1 MRIPNP
7 RKMYRTLRHGRRVV
21 PVLVLALMLA
31 SCGEQGTGQTGTT
44 SGTSATTTATAP
56 QNTQGANPLNNLYW
70 GDTHLHTNLSPDAY
84 LQRNT
89 TATPDDA
96 FMFAKGAPVIEA
108 LSRAKIHID
117 TPLDFLVVTDHA
129 EYVGIPKMIWEGD
142 DQLMATEIGQR
153 YAQMI
158 AEGRG
163 TEIFFELIATANS
176 NQPVVDLVTSELR
189 ESVWSN
195 IVDAAERH
203 NEPGTF
209 TAFIGWEW
217 SSLPNGQNLHRI
229 VFMPEGGDVA
239 KQFIP
244 FSSFDSNVESEFW
257 AWLDETSQRTGADFV
272 AIPHN
277 GNISNGLMF
286 PLTDRAGNPIS
297 VAYANTRMRWEPV
310 IETTQIKGDSETHP
324 SLSPNDAFADFE
336 TFEHLLKTDESETQD
351 TGDPRKGSYTRAGLM
366 RGLEIEE
373 EIGVNPFKYGI
384 IGSTDAHTGYASAEE
399 DNFWGKFSLDAIPD
413 NKKDKDLLPGVY
425 GWDMSGSG
433 LAAVWARENTRASI
447 TEAFKRRETY
457 GTSGPRIMLRF
468 FGGFDF
474 ATGDANAG
482 NLAQVGYDKGVP
494 MGSDLTAAP
503 DGKAPSFLIHAVKD
517 PKDAN
522 LDRIQVVKGW
532 VGADGTAQEKVYNV
546 GWSEGRSLG
555 SDGSLPAVG
564 NTVDLATGRF
574 TNDIGTPEL
583 VTVWTDP
590 DFDATQRAFYYVR
603 VLQIPTPRNS
613 TYDAIALGLDPE
625 ETGHATT
632 IQERAYSSPIWYTP
646 GN

>member
-1 MRIPNP
+1 MFRSRPAVNRSTSNLLTHSAI
-7 RKMYRTLRHGRRVV
+7 L
-21 PVLVLALMLA
+21 LLLSA
-31 SCGEQGTGQTGTT
+31 CGDQAGQTE
-44 SGTSATTTATAP
+44 SPLSDAAESPAASMP
-56 QNTQGANPLNNLYW
+56 RNTEAANPLNNLYW

-84 LQRNT
+84 LQRNA
-89 TATPDDA
+89 TASPDDA

-142 DQLMATEIGQR
+142 ERLMATEIGQR
-153 YAQMI
+153 YAWMI

-176 NQPVVDLVTSELR
+176 NQPLVDLVTSELR

-203 NEPGTF
+203 NDPGTF

-217 SSLPNGQNLHRI
+217 SSIPNGQNLHRI

-286 PLTDRAGNPIS
+286 PLADRAGNPIS

-324 SLSPNDAFADFE
+324 SLSPNDEFAEFE
-336 TFEHLLKTDESETQD
+336 TFEHLIKTDESETQD
-351 TGDPRKGSYTRAGLM
+351 TGDPREGSYTRAGLK

-373 EIGVNPFKYGI
+373 EIGVNPFKYGM

-433 LAAVWARENTRASI
+433 FAAVWATENTREAI
-447 TEAFKRRETY
+447 TAAFKRRETY

-474 ATGDANAG
+474 ATGDANAR
-482 NLAQVGYDKGVP
+482 NLAQVGYYKGVP
-494 MGSDLTAAP
+494 MGSDLSAAP
-503 DGKAPSFLIHAVKD
+503 NGKSASFLIHAVKD
-517 PKDAN
+517 PKHAN

-546 GWSEGRSLG
+546 AWSDGRSLG

-564 NTVDLATGRF
+564 NTVDLATGLF
-574 TNDIGTPEL
+574 TNDIGSAEL
-583 VTVWTDP
+583 VMVWTDP

-613 TYDAIALGLDPE
+613 TYDAIALGIDPE
-625 ETGHATT
+625 ETGHPIT

-646 GN
+646 

>member
-1 MRIPNP
+1 MRIPSP
-7 RKMYRTLRHGRRVV
+7 HKMHRTLRHGMRVAAF
-21 PVLVLALMLA
+21 LVLAFMLA
-31 SCGEQGTGQTGTT
+31 SCGEQGTGQTGAT
-44 SGTSATTTATAP
+44 SGTSATATAP

-70 GDTHLHTNLSPDAY
+70 GDTHLHTNLSGDAY

-89 TATPDDA
+89 TASPDDA
-96 FMFAKGAPVIEA
+96 FMFAKGAPVIDA
-108 LSRAKIHID
+108 LSRAKLRID

-129 EYVGIPKMIWEGD
+129 EYMGIIKMIWEGD
-142 DQLMATEIGQR
+142 EQLMATEIGQR
-153 YAQMI
+153 FAQMI
-158 AEGRG
+158 ADGRG
-163 TEIFFELIATANS
+163 TEVFFELIATANS
-176 NQPVVDLVTSELR
+176 NQAIADLVTSELR
-189 ESVWSN
+189 ESVWSES
-195 IVDAAERH
+195 VAAAERH
-203 NEPGTF
+203 NDPGTF

-239 KQFIP
+239 NQFIP
-244 FSSFDSNVESEFW
+244 FSSFDSDVETEFW
-257 AWLDETSQRTGADFV
+257 TWLDETSQRTGADFV

-286 PLTDRAGNPIS
+286 PLADRAGNPIS
-297 VAYANTRMRWEPV
+297 AAYANMRTRWEPV

-324 SLSPNDAFADFE
+324 SLSPNDEFADFE
-336 TFEHLLKTDESETQD
+336 TFEHLLKTDDSETQD
-351 TGDPRKGSYTRAGLM
+351 VGDPRRGSYTRAGLM

-373 EIGVNPFKYGI
+373 EIGVNPFKYGM
-384 IGSTDAHTGYASAEE
+384 IGSTDAHTGYSTAEE

-413 NKKDKDLLPGVY
+413 NSIDTDLLPGVY
-425 GWDMSGSG
+425 GWDMSASG
-433 LAAVWARENTRASI
+433 LAAVWASENTRGAI
-447 TEAFKRRETY
+447 TSAFKRRETY

-474 ATGDANAG
+474 AAGDANAR

-503 DGKAPSFLIHAVKD
+503 DGRAPSFLIHAVKD
-517 PKDAN
+517 PIDAN

-532 VGADGTAQEKVYNV
+532 VGADGTAQERVYNV
-546 GWSEGRSLG
+546 AWSDGRRLG
-555 SDGSLPAVG
+555 SDGGLPAVG
-564 NTVDLATGRF
+564 NTVDLATGLY
-574 TNDIGTPEL
+574 TNDIGTAEL

-613 TYDAIALGLDPE
+613 TYDAIALGIDPE

>member
-1 MRIPNP
+1 MNMMPARI
-7 RKMYRTLRHGRRVV
+7 LSI
-21 PVLVLALMLA
+21 LALLLA
-31 SCGEQGTGQTGTT
+31 LAPASYAQEVQITQDNVAHGEPDYSPFIDQHFPTRVF
-44 SGTSATTTATAP
+44 
-56 QNTQGANPLNNLYW
+56 W

-84 LQRNT
+84 VQRNT

-108 LSRAKIHID
+108 LSRTKIHID
-117 TPLDFLVVTDHA
+117 TPLDFLVVSDHA
-129 EYVGIPKMIWEGD
+129 EYIGIPKMIWEGNE
-142 DQLMATEIGQR
+142 QLMATEIGQR

-158 AEGRG
+158 ADGRG
-163 TEIFFELIATANS
+163 TEIFYEMIASANS
-176 NQPVVDLVTSELR
+176 NQPLADLVTSELR
-189 ESVWSN
+189 ESVWSD

-203 NEPGTF
+203 NDPGTF

-217 SSLPNGQNLHRI
+217 SSMPTGQNLHRI
-229 VFMPEGGDVA
+229 VFMPKGGDVA

-244 FSSFDSNVESEFW
+244 FSSFDSDVESEFW

-286 PLTDRAGNPIS
+286 PLADRAGNPIS
-297 VAYANTRMRWEPV
+297 AAYANTRMRWEPV

-324 SLSPNDAFADFE
+324 SLSPDDEFADFE
-336 TFEHLLKTDESETQD
+336 TYEHLFRMEESETED
-351 TGDPRKGSYTRAGLM
+351 VGDSLRGSYTRAGLM
-366 RGLEIEE
+366 RGLEIEQK
-373 EIGVNPFKYGI
+373 IGVNPFKYGM

-399 DNFWGKFSLDAIPD
+399 DNFWGKFSLDSIPD
-413 NKKDKDLLPGVY
+413 NKRSRELTPGVY
-425 GWDMSGSG
+425 GWDMSASG
-433 LAAVWARENTRASI
+433 LAAVWATENTRGAI
-447 TEAFKRRETY
+447 TTAFKRRETY

-474 ATGDANAG
+474 ASGDANAR
-482 NLAQVGYDKGVP
+482 NLAQVGYYKGVP

-503 DGKAPSFLIHAVKD
+503 EGKSASFLIQAVKD
-517 PKDAN
+517 PKQAN

-546 GWSEGRSLG
+546 AWSDGRSLG

-564 NTVDLATGRF
+564 NTVDLATGLF
-574 TNDIGTPEL
+574 TNDIGSAEL
-583 VTVWTDP
+583 AMVWTDP
-590 DFDATQRAFYYVR
+590 EFDATQRAFYYIR

-613 TYDAIALGLDPE
+613 TYDAIALGIDPA
-625 ETGHATT
+625 ETGHAIT

-646 GN
+646 

>member
-1 MRIPNP
+1 MRIPSP
-7 RKMYRTLRHGRRVV
+7 RKRHRTLRHGRRVV

-44 SGTSATTTATAP
+44 SGTSTTTTATAP

-203 NEPGTF
+203 NDPGTF

-324 SLSPNDAFADFE
+324 SLSPNDEFADFE
-336 TFEHLLKTDESETQD
+336 
-351 TGDPRKGSYTRAGLM
+351 
-366 RGLEIEE
+366 
-373 EIGVNPFKYGI
+373 
-384 IGSTDAHTGYASAEE
+384 
-399 DNFWGKFSLDAIPD
+399 PD
-413 NKKDKDLLPGVY
+413 ISQP
-425 GWDMSGSG
+425 
-433 LAAVWARENTRASI
+433 
-447 TEAFKRRETY
+447 
-457 GTSGPRIMLRF
+457 
-468 FGGFDF
+468 
-474 ATGDANAG
+474 
-482 NLAQVGYDKGVP
+482 
-494 MGSDLTAAP
+494 
-503 DGKAPSFLIHAVKD
+503 
-517 PKDAN
+517 
-522 LDRIQVVKGW
+522 
-532 VGADGTAQEKVYNV
+532 
-546 GWSEGRSLG
+546 
-555 SDGSLPAVG
+555 
-564 NTVDLATGRF
+564 
-574 TNDIGTPEL
+574 
-583 VTVWTDP
+583 
-590 DFDATQRAFYYVR
+590 
-603 VLQIPTPRNS
+603 
-613 TYDAIALGLDPE
+613 
-625 ETGHATT
+625 
-632 IQERAYSSPIWYTP
+632 
-646 GN
+646 

>member
-1 MRIPNP
+1 MRIQTP
-7 RKMYRTLRHGRRVV
+7 RKMHRTLRHGRRVV

-31 SCGEQGTGQTGTT
+31 SCGEQGTGQTGAT
-44 SGTSATTTATAP
+44 SGTSATATAP

-89 TATPDDA
+89 TASPDDA

-108 LSRAKIHID
+108 LSRAKIRID
-117 TPLDFLVVTDHA
+117 TPLDFLAVTDHA
-129 EYVGIPKMIWEGD
+129 EYIGIPKMIWED
-142 DQLMATEIGQR
+142 DDELMATEIGQR

-158 AEGRG
+158 ADGRG
-163 TEIFFELIATANS
+163 TEIFFELLATANS
-176 NQPVVDLVTSELR
+176 NQPVADLVTSELR
-189 ESVWSN
+189 ESVWSD

-203 NEPGTF
+203 NDPGTF

-217 SSLPNGQNLHRI
+217 SSIPNGQNLHRI
-229 VFMPEGGDVA
+229 IFMPEGGDVA

-336 TFEHLLKTDESETQD
+336 PFEHLLKTDDSETED
-351 TGDPRKGSYTRAGLM
+351 VGDPRKGSYTRAGLM

-384 IGSTDAHTGYASAEE
+384 IGATDAHTGYASAEE

-413 NKKDKDLLPGVY
+413 NKRDKELVPGVY

-433 LAAVWARENTRASI
+433 LAGVWARENTREAI
-447 TEAFKRRETY
+447 TAAFKRRETY

-474 ATGDANAG
+474 ATGDANAP

-517 PKDAN
+517 PKHAN

-532 VGADGTAQEKVYNV
+532 VGADGTALEKVYNV

-564 NTVDLATGRF
+564 NTVDLVTGLF

-613 TYDAIALGLDPE
+613 TYDAIALGIDPE

>member
-1 MRIPNP
+1 MRIPSP
-7 RKMYRTLRHGRRVV
+7 HKMHRTLRHGMRVAAF
-21 PVLVLALMLA
+21 LVLAFMLA
-31 SCGEQGTGQTGTT
+31 SCGEQGTGQTGAT
-44 SGTSATTTATAP
+44 SGTSATATAP

-70 GDTHLHTNLSPDAY
+70 GDTHLHTNLSGDAY

-89 TATPDDA
+89 TASPDDA
-96 FMFAKGAPVIEA
+96 FMFAKGAPVIDA
-108 LSRAKIHID
+108 LSRAKLRID

-129 EYVGIPKMIWEGD
+129 EYMGIIKMIWEGD
-142 DQLMATEIGQR
+142 EQLMATEIGQR
-153 YAQMI
+153 FAQMI
-158 AEGRG
+158 ADGRG
-163 TEIFFELIATANS
+163 TEVFFELIATANS
-176 NQPVVDLVTSELR
+176 NQAIADLVTSELR
-189 ESVWSN
+189 ESVWSES
-195 IVDAAERH
+195 VAAAERH
-203 NEPGTF
+203 NDPGTF

-239 KQFIP
+239 NQFIP
-244 FSSFDSNVESEFW
+244 FSSFDSDVETEFW
-257 AWLDETSQRTGADFV
+257 TWLDETSQRTGADFV

-286 PLTDRAGNPIS
+286 PLADRAGNPIS
-297 VAYANTRMRWEPV
+297 AAYANMRTRWEPV

-324 SLSPNDAFADFE
+324 SLSPNDEFADFE
-336 TFEHLLKTDESETQD
+336 TFEHLLKTDDSETQD
-351 TGDPRKGSYTRAGLM
+351 VGDPRRGSYTRAGLM

-373 EIGVNPFKYGI
+373 EIGVNPFKYGM
-384 IGSTDAHTGYASAEE
+384 IGSTDSHSGFSTAEE

-413 NKKDKDLLPGVY
+413 NRIDTDLLPGVY
-425 GWDMSGSG
+425 GWDMSASG
-433 LAAVWARENTRASI
+433 LAAVWASENTRGAI

-474 ATGDANAG
+474 AAGDANAR

-503 DGKAPSFLIHAVKD
+503 DGRAPSFLIHAVKD
-517 PKDAN
+517 PIDAN

-532 VGADGTAQEKVYNV
+532 VGADGTAQERVYNV
-546 GWSEGRSLG
+546 AWSDGRRLG
-555 SDGSLPAVG
+555 SDGGLPAVG
-564 NTVDLATGRF
+564 NTVDLATGLY
-574 TNDIGTPEL
+574 TNDIGTAEL

-613 TYDAIALGLDPE
+613 TYDAIALGIDPE
-625 ETGHATT
+625 ETGHAIT

-646 GN
+646 SN